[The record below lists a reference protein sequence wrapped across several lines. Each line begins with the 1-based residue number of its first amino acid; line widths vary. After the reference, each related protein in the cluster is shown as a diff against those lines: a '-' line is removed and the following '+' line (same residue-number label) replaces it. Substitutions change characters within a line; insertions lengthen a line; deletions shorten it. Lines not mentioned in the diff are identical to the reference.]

1 MKNITLF
8 LLFLVSFPSF
18 SQRVKEEIESKKLNA
33 FREIIVETPPSYQTD
48 KNRKYP
54 LLLLLD
60 GQYLFDPFSGILSYT
75 SYWND
80 LPEVIIVGVNQ
91 SDAEKR
97 KLETQVS
104 EGSGLPFEESDRFF
118 QFITSELMP
127 YLEKNYRISPFRIV
141 AGHDAT
147 AGFTNFFLY
156 KEAPAFNAYI
166 SFSPE
171 LPDGVESML
180 TEKIKTSKKPL
191 YYYMATADGDVQ
203 RLQKKIKPLNDSLQ
217 AIKIPNFR
225 YYYNEFKGA
234 SHYSLVALGI
244 PEALYQIFAV
254 YQPITSKEY
263 QEKIVTLPS
272 GYVQYLEDK
281 YNMIDKDLGI
291 KIEIRLNDFK
301 AIEAAILKNAKYEE
315 LKDLASL
322 AKKNYPKTI
331 IGEYYEGLF
340 YEMTGNLKKAKK
352 IYLNSY
358 AFNEI
363 GEYTKDF
370 MINRAD
376 HINVD

>member
-1 MKNITLF
+1 
-8 LLFLVSFPSF
+8 LVSFPSF

-118 QFITSELMP
+118 QFITDELMP

-156 KEAPAFNAYI
+156 KQSPAFNAYI

-180 TEKIKTSKKPL
+180 TEKIKASKKPL